1 MNASLARRWLLSKI
15 KHFLLPRRLKFALRQ
30 CANPIVVDVGA
41 NDGKTGDPIFHL
53 IRPDRQGKA
62 LLIEPVPYLFE
73 RLQRNYSDLP
83 DCILANVAIA
93 PVSSSAPIYYIDPD
107 ARKYFP
113 ELPAYFEELA
123 SFDRAKI
130 AQILGER
137 ATSLLREKVVETTP
151 LRNLLIENGI
161 TRVDLL
167 QIDTEGYDY
176 EVLKTFPFDLSLPVV
191 VCFEHCHLSEHDR
204 AAALSLVVSYGY
216 SVERWG
222 KDFVCVRRTGYP

>member
-1 MNASLARRWLLSKI
+1 MNRFLARLWILSKI
-15 KHFLLPRRLKFALRQ
+15 KHFLLPRRLKFALRT
-30 CANPIVVDVGA
+30 CANPIVVEVGA

-53 IRPDRQGKA
+53 IRPNAQSKA

-93 PVSSSAPIYYIDPD
+93 PVSGSASIYYIDPD
-107 ARKYFP
+107 ARKCFP
-113 ELPAYFEELA
+113 ELPPYFEELA
-123 SFDRAKI
+123 SFDKTKI

-137 ATSLLREKVVETTP
+137 ATSLLREKVVKTIP
-151 LRNLLIENGI
+151 LRNLLRENGI

-176 EVLKTFPFDLSLPVV
+176 EVLKTFPFDLGLPVL
-191 VCFEHCHLSEHDR
+191 VCFEHCHLSERDR
-204 AAALSLVVSYGY
+204 AAALSLIVSHGY

-222 KDFVCVRRTGYP
+222 KDFVCVRRT